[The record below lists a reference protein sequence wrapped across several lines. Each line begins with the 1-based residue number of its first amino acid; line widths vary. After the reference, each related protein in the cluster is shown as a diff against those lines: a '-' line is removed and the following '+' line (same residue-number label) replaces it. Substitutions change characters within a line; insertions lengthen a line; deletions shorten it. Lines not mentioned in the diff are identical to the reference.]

1 MKTFE
6 SREEELQ
13 DKINSIK
20 LLIDHFKN
28 YNDIGTQMLINT
40 IGVILDE

>member
-1 MKTFE
+1 MRTYE
-6 SREEELQ
+6 SKEEELQ

-28 YNDIGTQMLINT
+28 YDDIGTRMLIST